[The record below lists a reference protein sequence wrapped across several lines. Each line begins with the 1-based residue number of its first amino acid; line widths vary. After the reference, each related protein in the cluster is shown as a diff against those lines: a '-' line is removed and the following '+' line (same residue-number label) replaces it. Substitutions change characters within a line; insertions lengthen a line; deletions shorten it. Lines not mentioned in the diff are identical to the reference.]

1 MQLEHLP
8 PKEEIKKEYP
18 LKIKNLID
26 RINDSK
32 SIDNTKIILSRFY
45 TLNSKDEQVKKIYS
59 LLSYD
64 PKTKTFSKELNKNF
78 ILDLIKNE
86 YLSDKNQEMSENYEE
101 KNFIVPKSSFI
112 LPNQNTF
119 EIKNDLNNLLT
130 NSVKNDLNLN
140 SFNSKLNLQSNILEN
155 NFLEKKATFSLSETK
170 KDDFI
175 NEKPLKQKRKR
186 RTTESNEKNNPQKKL
201 KKSPTD
207 EIYTVQPQ
215 QVRNNSYGLKEISNR
230 VREIIKRNGQTS
242 YKEISDEIVSEIN
255 QQGSKDEKNIR
266 RRIYDSLNV
275 MKSMKLFK
283 KDKNSKK
290 IVWNFNEDSN
300 ILDDDNNDNFN
311 NLYNEYL
318 NELKT
323 LNEKIKEFYNKNSIK
338 RQKYNALNLEL
349 LSLQSIL
356 ERNKRPNMENIEES
370 KKIYFPF
377 VIIEFPEK
385 LNSSN
390 EGKIKIAMNESRTKA
405 HFGFDSANR
414 LYGDLDAITKII
426 QNNNSLNENNN
437 NNY

>member
-18 LKIKNLID
+18 SKIKNLID

-64 PKTKTFSKELNKNF
+64 PKTKTFSKELNTNF

-86 YLSDKNQEMSENYEE
+86 YLSNKNQEMSENYEE

-119 EIKNDLNNLLT
+119 EIKNDFNNLLT

-155 NFLEKKATFSLSETK
+155 NFLEKKATFTLSETK
-170 KDDFI
+170 KDDVI

-186 RTTESNEKNNPQKKL
+186 RTTESNEKNIPQKKL

-290 IVWNFNEDSN
+290 IVWNFNEDAN

-437 NNY
+437 NY

>member
-8 PKEEIKKEYP
+8 PKDEIKKEYP

-119 EIKNDLNNLLT
+119 EIKNDFNNLLT

-155 NFLEKKATFSLSETK
+155 NFLEKKATFTLSETK
-170 KDDFI
+170 KDDVI

-290 IVWNFNEDSN
+290 IVWNFNEDAN

-323 LNEKIKEFYNKNSIK
+323 LNEKIKEFYNKNNIK

>member
-8 PKEEIKKEYP
+8 PKEEFKKDYP

-86 YLSDKNQEMSENYEE
+86 YLSDKNQEISENYEE

-119 EIKNDLNNLLT
+119 EIKNDFNNLLT

-155 NFLEKKATFSLSETK
+155 NFLEKKATFTLSETK
-170 KDDFI
+170 KDDVI

-290 IVWNFNEDSN
+290 IVWNFNEDAN

-437 NNY
+437 NY

>member
-1 MQLEHLP
+1 MQVEHLP
-8 PKEEIKKEYP
+8 PKDDINIEYP
-18 LKIKNLID
+18 LKIKNLIE
-26 RINDSK
+26 RINESK
-32 SIDNTKIILSRFY
+32 SIDNTKTILSRFY
-45 TLNSKDEQVKKIYS
+45 TLNSKDEQIKKIFR

-64 PKTKTFSKELNKNF
+64 SKTKTFTNDLNSKN
-78 ILDLIKNE
+78 ILDVIKNE
-86 YLSDKNQEMSENYEE
+86 YLPNKNQEISENNED
-101 KNFIVPKSSFI
+101 KILIVPKTFI

-130 NSVKNDLNLN
+130 NSVKNEMNLN
-140 SFNSKLNLQSNILEN
+140 SFNSKIMPTNILEN
-155 NFLEKKATFSLSETK
+155 NFLEKKETFSLSDK
-170 KDDFI
+170 KEDF

-186 RTTESNEKNNPQKKL
+186 RTTELNEKNNFQKKL
-201 KKSPTD
+201 KKSSTD
-207 EIYTVQPQ
+207 DIYTVQPQ

-290 IVWNFNEDSN
+290 IVWNFNEDTN
-300 ILDDDNNDNFN
+300 ILDDDNNNDNFN

-318 NELKT
+318 NELKI
-323 LNEKIKEFYNKNSIK
+323 LNDKIKEFYNKNNIK
-338 RQKYNALNLEL
+338 KQKYNALNLEL

-426 QNNNSLNENNN
+426 QNNNSVNENNN
-437 NNY
+437 Y

>member
-119 EIKNDLNNLLT
+119 EIKNDFNNLLT

-155 NFLEKKATFSLSETK
+155 NFLEKKATFTLSETK
-170 KDDFI
+170 KDDVI

-290 IVWNFNEDSN
+290 IVWNFNEDAN

-323 LNEKIKEFYNKNSIK
+323 LNEKIKEFYNKNNIK

-437 NNY
+437 NY